1 MKPNCATYLF
11 YFYSLPFVAL
21 LVAHAKGAVLKIIL
35 SHLKMALY
43 SIFSIRGIGVN
54 GASVRVFKRDFYFD
68 DITKNN
74 GF

>member
-1 MKPNCATYLF
+1 MQLVF
-11 YFYSLPFVAL
+11 FYSLPVFAL
-21 LVAHAKGAVLKIIL
+21 LVAHAKGAVLEIIV

-43 SIFSIRGIGVN
+43 SIFSIRGIPVGVN